1 MADRI
6 TVLKGKVEEVDV
18 PEKVDVII
26 SEPMGFLLVHERM
39 LEVRPRARAW
49 LARGSPVLLTRASTR
64 DVVLLR
70 RPGALSE
77 AWWAYVPHDRHDFL
91 DADVK
96 RHAVRR
102 AAGEGVLL
110 EW

>member
-39 LEVRPRARAW
+39 LEVRPQRSRVARAR
-49 LARGSPVLLTRASTR
+49 LAGPADTCLHTRRSPFAPPGSA
-64 DVVLLR
+64 
-70 RPGALSE
+70 
-77 AWWAYVPHDRHDFL
+77 F
-91 DADVK
+91 
-96 RHAVRR
+96 
-102 AAGEGVLL
+102 
-110 EW
+110 

>member
-39 LEVRPRARAW
+39 LEVRPRARAR
-49 LARGSPVLLTRASTR
+49 LAGPADTCLHTRRSPFAPPGSA
-64 DVVLLR
+64 
-70 RPGALSE
+70 
-77 AWWAYVPHDRHDFL
+77 F
-91 DADVK
+91 
-96 RHAVRR
+96 
-102 AAGEGVLL
+102 
-110 EW
+110 